1 MSDEVETLLDAVS
14 LEVAFDEVSDGVL
27 DEVSEASDEA
37 LDVSEE
43 TLDDSDEFSDGVDS
57 VDEAP
62 DEALDEASDVTLE
75 PVSDGMESVEASD
88 DVDAT
93 DEDSAV
99 DGVLPVC
106 SVAPTENG
114 SIVNTKRQITI
125 KNDTVILFIFIPQ
138 KLFYSQFVCR
148 STAIDLG
155 LLNNG

>member
-1 MSDEVETLLDAVS
+1 MVSDGVEASLEVVS
-14 LEVAFDEVSDGVL
+14 LEVTFDEVSDGVL

-43 TLDDSDEFSDGVDS
+43 TPDDCDEVSDGVDS
-57 VDEAP
+57 VDEV
-62 DEALDEASDVTLE
+62 SDVTLE
-75 PVSDGMESVEASD
+75 PVSDGVESVEASD
-88 DVDAT
+88 DVDMT

-99 DGVLPVC
+99 DGILSAC

-138 KLFYSQFVCR
+138 KLFYGQLIGGG
-148 STAIDLG
+148 TAIDLG
-155 LLNNG
+155 LL